1 MYRET
6 DSLILYSTLPDDS
19 ILMRLSGIWS
29 DWETQKDAP
38 ASLVHRI
45 YTEVKRILD
54 LSTAYGFDRNLW
66 QCYLTFVM
74 ISHENSFALTCERR
88 GPREGTINTIA
99 KHDFEVFRHL
109 LHFDFS
115 PIEKSLNINC
125 FSLLCDY
132 QAIPKRQQLF
142 NRHVS
147 EHVCRLSESLSHAES
162 ADAIFDLVTDH
173 FSRFGV
179 GLFGLNRAFRLQ
191 EHGNSIEIT
200 AINNMDTVL
209 LSDLIGYESQKAEIR
224 ANVEAFLAGRPFNN
238 MLLYGD
244 AGTGKSTSVK
254 ALLNEYW
261 EDGLRIIELYKHQFS
276 RLSEVISTVK
286 NRQYRFMIFID
297 DLSFEENEVEYK
309 FLKAVIEGGLESR
322 PDNVMICATSNRR
335 HLIRETWN
343 DRNDMEHNGD
353 VHRSDTMQEKLSL
366 AARFGCAVSYSA
378 PGHRLFQ
385 EIVKGIAQRY
395 PELQMSEEELLL
407 EANRYEIRHGGESGR
422 CAQQFINQLVG
433 RIRPADSQPHSP
445 VSSESTL
452 P

>member
-1 MYRET
+1 MKGNAMYRET
-6 DSLILYSTLPDDS
+6 DSLILYSSLPDDS
-19 ILMRLSGIWS
+19 ILMRLSGIWA
-29 DWETQKDAP
+29 DWEAKKDSP
-38 ASLVHRI
+38 ASLIHRT
-45 YTEVKRILD
+45 YAEVKRILD
-54 LSTAYGFDRNLW
+54 ISTSYGFDHNLW

-74 ISHENSFALTCERR
+74 ISHENSFSLTCERR
-88 GPREGTINTIA
+88 GPRDGTINLIA
-99 KHDFEVFRHL
+99 KHDFDVFLRL
-109 LHFDFS
+109 LHFDFR
-115 PIEKSLNINC
+115 PFEESLGISC
-125 FSLLCDY
+125 FSLLTNY
-132 QAIPKRQQLF
+132 KAIPKRQQLF

-147 EHVCRLSESLSHAES
+147 EPVCALAEKLNAAVS
-162 ADAIFDLVTDH
+162 ADEIFDLVTDH
-173 FSRFGV
+173 FNRCGV
-179 GLFGLNRAFRLQ
+179 GLFGLNGAFRLQ
-191 EHGNSIEIT
+191 EHGDAVEIIS
-200 AINNMDTVL
+200 INNMDTVQ
-209 LSDLIGYESQKAEIR
+209 LSDLIGYDTQKAEVR

-244 AGTGKSTSVK
+244 AGTGKSTTVK

-261 EDGLRIIELYKHQFS
+261 KDGLRIIELYKHQFS
-276 RLSEVISTVK
+276 RLSEVISIVK

-309 FLKAVIEGGLESR
+309 YLKAVIEGGLESR

-343 DRNDMEHNGD
+343 DRDDMEHNGD

-366 AARFGCAVSYSA
+366 AARCGCAVSYSM

-385 EIVKGIAQRY
+385 EIVKGIAKRY

-433 RIRPADSQPHSP
+433 RLKPRGS
-445 VSSESTL
+445 VS
-452 P
+452 